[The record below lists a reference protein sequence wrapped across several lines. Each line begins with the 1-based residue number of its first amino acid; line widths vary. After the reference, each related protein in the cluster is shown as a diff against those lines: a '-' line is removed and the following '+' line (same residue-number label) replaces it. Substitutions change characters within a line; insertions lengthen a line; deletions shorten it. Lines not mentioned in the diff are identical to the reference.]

1 MLEGKKV
8 FVSGGTGHIGAEIC
22 RLCSTYGATVIFSY
36 HGNEDKARELAPSL
50 KGGKAVAMDLR
61 NVAGI
66 NEVIAGLLREVGPVD
81 VLVNNAGVSHVMP
94 LARVEEPDADLV
106 FDANIKG
113 TLFVTRALI
122 KGMIRKN
129 KGAIVNIGSIAG
141 ERMLDV
147 PVTYAMSKAAMT
159 GLTTSLAVE
168 LKKFN
173 IRVNTVIP
181 GLIDGGVGNGVP
193 EKQRED
199 FLAHCAVGRA
209 GTAREV
215 AEVVCFLASDRA
227 SYVNGQ
233 HLIVDGGI

>member
-94 LARVEEPDADLV
+94 LALVEEPDADLV

>member
-22 RLCSTYGATVIFSY
+22 RLCSSYGASVIFSY
-36 HGNEDKARELAPSL
+36 HGNEEKARALAPTL
-50 KGGKAVAMDLR
+50 IGGKAVAVDLR

-66 NEVIAGLLREVGPVD
+66 NEVIANLLREVGPID

-94 LARVEEPDADLV
+94 LALVEETDADLM
-106 FDANIKG
+106 FDTNIKG
-113 TLFVTRALI
+113 TLFLTRALI

-129 KGAIVNIGSIAG
+129 KGTIVNIGSIAG

-159 GLTTSLAVE
+159 GLTMSLAVE

-193 EKQRED
+193 QKQRED
-199 FLAHCAVGRA
+199 FIAHCAAGRA

-233 HLIVDGGI
+233 HIIVDGGV

>member
-1 MLEGKKV
+1 MLEKKKV

-22 RLCSTYGATVIFSY
+22 RLCSSYGASVIFSY
-36 HGNEDKARELAPSL
+36 HGNAEKARTLALELNA
-50 KGGKAVAMDLR
+50 GKAVAIDLR

-66 NEVIAGLLREVGPVD
+66 HETIAGLLHEVGPID

-94 LARVEEPDADLV
+94 LALVEETDADLV

-113 TLFVTRALI
+113 TLFLTRALI
-122 KGMIRKN
+122 KGMIRMN
-129 KGAIVNIGSIAG
+129 KGTIVNIGSIAG

-159 GLTTSLAVE
+159 GFTTSLAVE

-181 GLIDGGVGNGVP
+181 GLIDGGVGNSVP
-193 EKQRED
+193 DKQRED
-199 FLAHCAVGRA
+199 FIAHCAVGRA

-233 HLIVDGGI
+233 HLFVDGGI

>member
-36 HGNEDKARELAPSL
+36 HGNEEKARALAPAL
-50 KGGKAVAMDLR
+50 KGGKAIAIDLR

-66 NEVIAGLLREVGPVD
+66 NEVIAGLLREVGPID
-81 VLVNNAGVSHVMP
+81 VLVNNAGVSQVMP
-94 LARVEEPDADLV
+94 LALVEETDADLV

-113 TLFVTRALI
+113 TLFLTRALI

-159 GLTTSLAVE
+159 GLTMSLAVE

-199 FLAHCAVGRA
+199 FIAHCAAGRA

-233 HLIVDGGI
+233 HLLVDGGI

>member
-1 MLEGKKV
+1 MLEGKTV
-8 FVSGGTGHIGAEIC
+8 FVSGGTGHIGSEIC
-22 RLCSTYGATVIFSY
+22 RTCCRYGATVIFSY
-36 HGNEDKARELAPSL
+36 HGNEGKARELARDLP
-50 KGGKAVAMDLR
+50 GGKAVALDLR

-66 NEVIAGLLREVGPVD
+66 NTAMDILMRESGPVD
-81 VLVNNAGVSHVMP
+81 VLVNNAGISHVMP
-94 LARVEEPDADLV
+94 LALVEEPDADLV

-113 TLFVTRALI
+113 TLFLTRALI

-129 KGAIVNIGSIAG
+129 KGVIINIGSIAG

-159 GLTTSLAVE
+159 GLTVSLAVE

-181 GLIDGGVGNGVP
+181 GLIDGGVGSGVP
-193 EKQRED
+193 DRQRED
-199 FLAHCAVGRA
+199 FIAHCATGRA

-215 AEVVCFLASDRA
+215 AEVICFLASDRA

-233 HLIVDGGI
+233 HITVDGGV